1 MAKGVTEERGGVIS
15 VRIRV
20 AGLRGLTVQDNIP
33 HHLTFTHNTTT
44 TPHIPPRQTSYLSKS
59 TTAAVLKLDTSPL
72 KAEAL

>member
-1 MAKGVTEERGGVIS
+1 MAKGATERGGVSS

-33 HHLTFTHNTTT
+33 HHLTFTHFTTT
-44 TPHIPPRQTSYLSKS
+44 TPHIPPRQTSYLEKS
-59 TTAAVLKLDTSPL
+59 TTEAVLKLDTSPL